1 MKDLVDRSRDN
12 QSILRLPPSTINL
25 IFRKTSRTNVM
36 AIAVGDMVQT
46 LSGVPNFGEDALN
59 ILEYDIGH
67 CTINF
72 LLWQ

>member
-1 MKDLVDRSRDN
+1 
-12 QSILRLPPSTINL
+12 
-25 IFRKTSRTNVM
+25 M